1 MLLRSSAVTNSPVS
15 SAIHSRHSAMVRI
28 PVRKRDDGR
37 FEAEGVS
44 FDPPTYASG
53 GIYPVDP
60 ILRALFKRWPPPAS
74 EQEAAERRFY
84 GTFVPKFFISR
95 PAMTAAPSISTPAR
109 TSTAPGTPSAAVAN
123 ASPASATAT
132 CKGRALG
139 GGKPRRLARIAER
152 P

>member
-1 MLLRSSAVTNSPVS
+1 
-15 SAIHSRHSAMVRI
+15 MVCI

-84 GTFVPKFFISR
+84 LDVR
-95 PAMTAAPSISTPAR
+95 PQILYLKTCDDCSAFYLDAR
-109 TSTAPGTPSAAVAN
+109 SNKHRAWNAKRRCGECFARQRYRYVQRARAWRRKTSTACAHCGAPLS
-123 ASPASATAT
+123 
-132 CKGRALG
+132 GRSDRKFCSGRCRQRAH
-139 GGKPRRLARIAER
+139 RAH
-152 P
+152 